1 MRSTSYVILGVLLM
15 ALLAGGLFYQQYNST
30 DAARGRLLDSFVSV
44 IPDSVGTDG
53 LEEIRSLVEIL
64 WTRYDQGWVDPNH
77 VAEVERRMRAAV
89 DNRYIGGR
97 DLTQLMASVGYYT
110 YAGQPEYNVEDGSV
124 DHPELN
130 PEAGLI
136 QLRVDSTTWEEF
148 YEWKRKMIQEGHI
161 DSTGRL
167 IPDVEQMEAE
177 KKKRERKE

>member
-1 MRSTSYVILGVLLM
+1 MRNTSYVILAVVLV
-15 ALLAGGLFYQQYNST
+15 ALLAAGLAYRQYNST
-30 DAARGRLLDSFVSV
+30 DAVRGRLLDDFVACV
-44 IPDSVGTDG
+44 PDSVGSDG

-77 VAEVERRMRAAV
+77 LSEVEQRMRAAV

-130 PEAGLI
+130 PEAGMV
-136 QLRVDSTTWEEF
+136 QMGVDSTTWEEF
-148 YEWKRKMIQEGHI
+148 YEWKRQMIEEGRI
-161 DSTGRL
+161 DSTGRF
-167 IPDVEQMEAE
+167 IPEVERMEA
-177 KKKRERKE
+177 KKKKEEKN

>member
-1 MRSTSYVILGVLLM
+1 MRNTSYIIVAFLLL
-15 ALLAGGLFYQQYNST
+15 ALLAGGFAYQQYNST
-30 DAARGRLLDSFVSV
+30 DAVRGRLLDDFVAC

-53 LEEIRSLVEIL
+53 LKEVRGLVETL
-64 WTRYDQGWVDPNH
+64 WVRYDQGWVDPNH
-77 VAEVERRMRAAV
+77 LAEVERRMRAAA

-130 PEAGLI
+130 PEAGLV
-136 QLRVDSTTWEEF
+136 QVGVDSATWEEF
-148 YEWKRKMIQEGHI
+148 YEWKKQMIQEGRV

-167 IPDVEQMEAE
+167 IPVVDM
-177 KKKRERKE
+177 KKKEK